1 VKDFLS
7 KFSSREKTIVTL
19 AAVSLIGLLIH
30 ASILEPFNQKQL
42 ELNDALEQGIIDLK
56 WMQTAVVKLPRDN
69 ILSRAIEFEGSLAN
83 LIDKEVRSQ
92 DLNSFLTQMTPIS
105 NDEIRVRYKGINFNR
120 LLDFIARVNSQGL
133 KVKDLRINATDQL
146 ADVDC
151 SLVLEKTGN

>member
-1 VKDFLS
+1 MKDFLS

-19 AAVSLIGLLIH
+19 AAVSWIGLLIH
-30 ASILEPFNQKQL
+30 ASIIEPFKQKQL

-69 ILSRAIEFEGSLAN
+69 ILDRAIEYEGSLAN

-120 LLDFIARVNSQGL
+120 LLNFIAQVNSQGL
-133 KVKDLRINATDQL
+133 KVKDLRINATDQT

-151 SLVLEKTGN
+151 SLVLEKNG

>member
-1 VKDFLS
+1 MDFLS

-30 ASILEPFNQKQL
+30 ASIIEPFNQKQL

-56 WMQTAVVKLPRDN
+56 WMQTAVVKLPQDN

-120 LLDFIARVNSQGL
+120 LLNFIAQVNSQGL
-133 KVKDLRINATDQL
+133 KVKDLRINATDQT

-151 SLVLEKTGN
+151 SLVLEKNG

>member
-30 ASILEPFNQKQL
+30 ASIIEPFNQKQL

-56 WMQTAVVKLPRDN
+56 WMQTAVVQLPRDN

-92 DLNSFLTQMTPIS
+92 DLNSFLTQMKRMS

-120 LLDFIARVNSQGL
+120 LLNFIAQVNSQGL
-133 KVKDLRINATDQL
+133 KVKDLRINATDQT

-151 SLVLEKTGN
+151 SLVLEKNG